1 MAKVDIEIVQKILKE
16 SGVDVRMA
24 AEILNQIRDA
34 VAEEAVEREKPA
46 KKQMLV
52 LVSEPEEGLPKDL
65 TGWVVQ
71 LLEDDDPKEVADKI
85 VDVAKAFNESPK
97 GQRMPVESFGDAV
110 QSISSKLYRESDL
123 WIKTREPDTW
133 GPIMLPMSSGK
144 SIVTPSGSVTTVLNS
159 PLGMRPKP
167 SRRSDP
173 PNNDRTVE
181 HPANPTHEASMSA
194 SATRADGFTSPA
206 GRAVRRGSTSRARSS
221 SPPSGTF
228 GTARMP

>member
-1 MAKVDIEIVQKILKE
+1 MGVLGITPASLVGTLGVSWWPMAKVDIEIVQKILKE

-71 LLEDDDPKEVADKI
+71 LLEDDDPKEVSAKI
-85 VDVAKAFNESPK
+85 VEVAKAFNESPK

-110 QSISSKLYRESDL
+110 QSISGKLFKESDL
-123 WIKTREPDTW
+123 WIKTREPVRII
-133 GPIMLPMSSGK
+133 PVK
-144 SIVTPSGSVTTVLNS
+144 NSIG
-159 PLGMRPKP
+159 
-167 SRRSDP
+167 RR
-173 PNNDRTVE
+173 
-181 HPANPTHEASMSA
+181 
-194 SATRADGFTSPA
+194 
-206 GRAVRRGSTSRARSS
+206 RRD
-221 SPPSGTF
+221 
-228 GTARMP
+228 

>member
-34 VAEEAVEREKPA
+34 MAEEAVEREKPA

-85 VDVAKAFNESPK
+85 VDVAKAFNDSPK

-110 QSISSKLYRESDL
+110 QGIPSKYYRESDL
-123 WIKTREPDTW
+123 WIKTREPVRVI
-133 GPIMLPMSSGK
+133 PVK
-144 SIVTPSGSVTTVLNS
+144 NSIG
-159 PLGMRPKP
+159 
-167 SRRSDP
+167 RR
-173 PNNDRTVE
+173 
-181 HPANPTHEASMSA
+181 
-194 SATRADGFTSPA
+194 
-206 GRAVRRGSTSRARSS
+206 RRD
-221 SPPSGTF
+221 
-228 GTARMP
+228 

>member
-1 MAKVDIEIVQKILKE
+1 MAKVDIEIVQKILKQ

-71 LLEDDDPKEVADKI
+71 LLEDDDPREVADKI

-110 QSISSKLYRESDL
+110 QGVPSKLYRESDL
-123 WIKTREPDTW
+123 WIKTREPVRVI
-133 GPIMLPMSSGK
+133 PVK
-144 SIVTPSGSVTTVLNS
+144 NSIG
-159 PLGMRPKP
+159 
-167 SRRSDP
+167 RR
-173 PNNDRTVE
+173 
-181 HPANPTHEASMSA
+181 
-194 SATRADGFTSPA
+194 
-206 GRAVRRGSTSRARSS
+206 RRD
-221 SPPSGTF
+221 
-228 GTARMP
+228 

>member
-110 QSISSKLYRESDL
+110 QGIPSKFYRESDL
-123 WIKTREPDTW
+123 WIKTREPVRVI
-133 GPIMLPMSSGK
+133 PVK
-144 SIVTPSGSVTTVLNS
+144 NSIG
-159 PLGMRPKP
+159 
-167 SRRSDP
+167 RR
-173 PNNDRTVE
+173 
-181 HPANPTHEASMSA
+181 
-194 SATRADGFTSPA
+194 
-206 GRAVRRGSTSRARSS
+206 RRD
-221 SPPSGTF
+221 
-228 GTARMP
+228 

>member
-1 MAKVDIEIVQKILKE
+1 MAKVDIEIVQKILKQ

-71 LLEDDDPKEVADKI
+71 LLEDDDPKDVADKI
-85 VDVAKAFNESPK
+85 VDLAKAFNESPK

-110 QSISSKLYRESDL
+110 QGIPSKFYRESDL
-123 WIKTREPDTW
+123 WIKTREPVRVI
-133 GPIMLPMSSGK
+133 PVK
-144 SIVTPSGSVTTVLNS
+144 NSIG
-159 PLGMRPKP
+159 
-167 SRRSDP
+167 RR
-173 PNNDRTVE
+173 
-181 HPANPTHEASMSA
+181 
-194 SATRADGFTSPA
+194 
-206 GRAVRRGSTSRARSS
+206 RRD
-221 SPPSGTF
+221 
-228 GTARMP
+228 

>member
-1 MAKVDIEIVQKILKE
+1 MAKVDIDIVQKILKE
-16 SGVDVRMA
+16 SGVDVRVA

-71 LLEDDDPKEVADKI
+71 LLEDDDPKDVADKI

-110 QSISSKLYRESDL
+110 QGIPSKFYRESDL
-123 WIKTREPDTW
+123 WIKTREPVRVI
-133 GPIMLPMSSGK
+133 PVK
-144 SIVTPSGSVTTVLNS
+144 NSIG
-159 PLGMRPKP
+159 
-167 SRRSDP
+167 RR
-173 PNNDRTVE
+173 
-181 HPANPTHEASMSA
+181 
-194 SATRADGFTSPA
+194 
-206 GRAVRRGSTSRARSS
+206 RRD
-221 SPPSGTF
+221 
-228 GTARMP
+228 

>member
-110 QSISSKLYRESDL
+110 QSISSTLYRERDL
-123 WIKTREPDTW
+123 WIKPREPVRVI
-133 GPIMLPMSSGK
+133 PVK
-144 SIVTPSGSVTTVLNS
+144 NSIG
-159 PLGMRPKP
+159 
-167 SRRSDP
+167 RR
-173 PNNDRTVE
+173 
-181 HPANPTHEASMSA
+181 
-194 SATRADGFTSPA
+194 
-206 GRAVRRGSTSRARSS
+206 RRD
-221 SPPSGTF
+221 
-228 GTARMP
+228 

>member
-34 VAEEAVEREKPA
+34 VAEEAVAREKPA

-71 LLEDDDPKEVADKI
+71 LLEDDDPREVADKI

-110 QSISSKLYRESDL
+110 QGVPSKLYRESDL
-123 WIKTREPDTW
+123 WIKTREPVRVI
-133 GPIMLPMSSGK
+133 PVK
-144 SIVTPSGSVTTVLNS
+144 NSIG
-159 PLGMRPKP
+159 
-167 SRRSDP
+167 RR
-173 PNNDRTVE
+173 
-181 HPANPTHEASMSA
+181 
-194 SATRADGFTSPA
+194 
-206 GRAVRRGSTSRARSS
+206 RRD
-221 SPPSGTF
+221 
-228 GTARMP
+228 

>member
-34 VAEEAVEREKPA
+34 VAEEAVAREKPA

-71 LLEDDDPKEVADKI
+71 LLEDEDPREVADKI
-85 VDVAKAFNESPK
+85 VEVAKAFNDSPK

-110 QSISSKLYRESDL
+110 QGIPSKFYRESDL
-123 WIKTREPDTW
+123 WIKTREPVRVI
-133 GPIMLPMSSGK
+133 PVK
-144 SIVTPSGSVTTVLNS
+144 NSIG
-159 PLGMRPKP
+159 
-167 SRRSDP
+167 RR
-173 PNNDRTVE
+173 
-181 HPANPTHEASMSA
+181 
-194 SATRADGFTSPA
+194 
-206 GRAVRRGSTSRARSS
+206 RRD
-221 SPPSGTF
+221 
-228 GTARMP
+228 

>member
-1 MAKVDIEIVQKILKE
+1 MAKVDIEIVQKILKD

-34 VAEEAVEREKPA
+34 VAEEAVAREKPA

-71 LLEDDDPKEVADKI
+71 LLEDDDPREVADKI

-110 QSISSKLYRESDL
+110 QGIPSKLYRESDL
-123 WIKTREPDTW
+123 WIKTREPVRVI
-133 GPIMLPMSSGK
+133 PVK
-144 SIVTPSGSVTTVLNS
+144 NSIG
-159 PLGMRPKP
+159 
-167 SRRSDP
+167 RR
-173 PNNDRTVE
+173 
-181 HPANPTHEASMSA
+181 
-194 SATRADGFTSPA
+194 
-206 GRAVRRGSTSRARSS
+206 RRD
-221 SPPSGTF
+221 
-228 GTARMP
+228 